1 MNLFPVESASKL
13 GFDVVLDW
21 LVQRV
26 AGEST
31 LRSSSDIRSFDT
43 VDAVVHEL
51 RLVDELQQCLK
62 FDDSL
67 GFKEFDDVR
76 SPLAR
81 ASLKGA
87 ALEALD
93 LYAIARV
100 MDLFD
105 SVKSYF
111 SSRKAKYPLVDGSF
125 STIILLGDAKKLILS
140 SIDESGDILDS
151 ASPELKRIR
160 RELVQSRNRVRE
172 AAMKA
177 LAYASAQ
184 GFASDDQPT
193 VRGGRLVI
201 PIRAE
206 AKRKITG
213 FVHDVSA
220 SGQTVYIEPESALIG
235 NNEVRELKAE
245 EQREILAIRVR
256 LTDFIRDSLP
266 EIKGAYSQLTRF
278 DLQWAKARL
287 GNVISGT
294 VPEVKK
300 DGLIRIT
307 EGRNPALVLH
317 FLKEGGARSVVPFA
331 LELGAQNTVLIISG
345 PNAGGKSVTMK
356 SVGLLALMLAHGIP
370 IPVGENAR
378 FDLFDSLFVDIG
390 DEQSLADDLSTF
402 TSHLKTLGHI
412 LSEANDQSLVLIDEA
427 GTGTDPEAGGA
438 LARAT
443 FEQLLANDVR
453 TIATTHFGPLKVFAH
468 ETDGVMNGS
477 MIFDQEELKPTY
489 QFITGIPGSSYAAEI
504 ALRVGLPASIIARVK
519 ELSSSGHVKAENLIA
534 DLMTR
539 NALLADALRSTEA
552 LQTQLESQRDS
563 LANKLAILQE
573 ERGSIRAEALRK
585 AEALYESANKSIEQ
599 AIREIKESAASK
611 TVTVSSRKNIQEAK
625 SMLQKEITRSTK
637 KKQAR
642 RKSGND
648 LSGQNVPI
656 RIGDRVR
663 MDGAET
669 IGEIVELEGKTAV
682 VAYGS
687 MQMKIELSRL
697 VRIGGKA
704 KQEVKVRQSLGFDGR
719 LSIQSV
725 QTRLDIR
732 GQRVDEAFALI
743 VRFLDQGLGAGVQR
757 LEILHGTGSG
767 ALRKAVH
774 QYLDS
779 AGGILRYEEAPLS
792 EGGAGVTHIY
802 F

>member
-26 AGEST
+26 AGEAT
-31 LRSSSDIRSFDT
+31 LRSSSDIRSFNS

-62 FDDSL
+62 FDDPI
-67 GFKEFDDVR
+67 GFREFDDVR

-100 MDLFD
+100 MELFD
-105 SVKSYF
+105 SIKSYF
-111 SSRKAKYPLVDGSF
+111 SARKAKYPLVDGSF
-125 STIILLGDAKKLILS
+125 STIVMQGDAKKLILS
-140 SIDESGDILDS
+140 SIDESGDVLDA
-151 ASPELKRIR
+151 ASSELKRIR
-160 RELVQSRNRVRE
+160 RELVQTRNRVRE

-177 LAYASAQ
+177 LAYASSQ
-184 GFASDDQPT
+184 GFAADDQPT

-206 AKRKITG
+206 AKRKISG

-235 NNEVRELKAE
+235 NNEVRELEAE

-256 LTDFIRDSLP
+256 LTDSIRDSLP
-266 EIKGAYSQLTRF
+266 EIKAAYGQLTRF

-294 VPEVKK
+294 VPEVKIE
-300 DGLIRIT
+300 GLIRIT

-317 FLKEGGARSVVPFA
+317 FLKEGGTRSVVPFA
-331 LELGAQNTVLIISG
+331 LELGAENTVLIISG

-402 TSHLKTLGHI
+402 TSHLKTLGLI
-412 LSEANDQSLVLIDEA
+412 LSEANEQSLVLIDEA

-443 FEQLLANDVR
+443 FEQLLANRVR

-468 ETDGVMNGS
+468 ETDGVMNAS
-477 MIFDQEELKPTY
+477 MVFDQEELKPTY
-489 QFITGIPGSSYAAEI
+489 QFVTGVPGSSYAAEI
-504 ALRVGLPASIIARVK
+504 ALRVGLPESIIARVK
-519 ELSSSGHVKAENLIA
+519 ELSGSGHVKAENLIA

-539 NALLADALRSTEA
+539 NALLAETLKNTEA
-552 LQTQLESQRDS
+552 LKAQLETQRDS

-585 AEALYESANKSIEQ
+585 AEAVYETANKSIEQ

-611 TVTVSSRKNIQEAK
+611 AVTVSSRKNLEEAK
-625 SMLQKEITRSTK
+625 SILQKEIQRSTK
-637 KKQAR
+637 KKQGR
-642 RKSGND
+642 RKSSGD
-648 LSGQNVPI
+648 LSELHIPI

-663 MDGAET
+663 MDEAET
-669 IGEIVELEGKTAV
+669 IGEIADLEGKTAV

-704 KQEVKVRQSLGFDGR
+704 KQEVKVRQSLGSDGR

-725 QTRLDIR
+725 KTRLDIR
-732 GQRVDEAFALI
+732 GQRVDEAFSLI

-757 LEILHGTGSG
+757 LEILHGTGTG
-767 ALRKAVH
+767 ALRKALH
-774 QYLDS
+774 EYLDS
-779 AGGILRYEEAPLS
+779 ANGILRYEEAPLS